1 MQYVVKLVIGI
12 ELIEPPSS
20 TLCDIDGE
28 LIRHVEDSIEALE
41 HRWTN
46 ECGFELDLGRSEATY
61 FVSVGTGDETRAISQ
76 ARGLLSIAVHAAG
89 GATPHRPFPRDADW
103 SVRLVAAWAV
113 PVPRPERPDSPGLQ
127 MAADLHRQCEPHVL
141 GVRQEQ
147 P

>member
-12 ELIEPPSS
+12 ELIELPES

-28 LIRHVEDSIEALE
+28 LIRHVEESIEALE

-61 FVSVGTGDETRAISQ
+61 FVSVDTGDETRAISQ

-89 GATPHRPFPRDADW
+89 GATPHRPFPRERGLVGEARRGVGGAGSKARATRLAWIAD
-103 SVRLVAAWAV
+103 
-113 PVPRPERPDSPGLQ
+113 G
-127 MAADLHRQCEPHVL
+127 C
-141 GVRQEQ
+141 
-147 P
+147 

>member
-89 GATPHRPFPRDADW
+89 GATPHRPFPATRTG
-103 SVRLVAAWAV
+103 R
-113 PVPRPERPDSPGLQ
+113 
-127 MAADLHRQCEPHVL
+127 
-141 GVRQEQ
+141 
-147 P
+147 